1 MTSPRRF
8 SALLGAFF
16 VLPLVLAACGGDSVP
31 GNAVVK
37 IGSDPIKTSQFDH
50 WLQVAATTAQ
60 QQTGVTGKAAI
71 PKPPEFTACIAN
83 KKKTAVKPAKGQ
95 PTPTDATYKAQCRA
109 GVHALRD
116 QTMQFLISS
125 AWIEG
130 ESADRGVKVSDAQV
144 KKDFDKQRRLSF
156 PKDKDYL
163 AFLKSSGNVQED
175 LLYRIKIQD
184 LSDEAA
190 HEGPRGHRQGHR
202 RADRQLLQQEQDP
215 LRRPRA
221 ARPEDHPDQDRGPGQ
236 EGQGGPRQRPVLRDG
251 RERSTPSIR
260 PRRATAATL
269 TGVPKGQQEKSL
281 DAATFK
287 APVNKVRGPV
297 KTQFGYYVFEVTKIT
312 PGKQQPL
319 STSKASIKQ
328 LLVSQKQQ
336 TTLDTFVKDFQK
348 KWKDRTTC
356 QKGYQTTDCSNPPKA
371 KPSTPAP
378 ATTATP
384 QQNPPP
390 ASGDDHHPEEVGR
403 VACGGCLLTPPQTS
417 PRRSRRS
424 MP

>member
-1 MTSPRRF
+1 
-8 SALLGAFF
+8 LGAFF

-37 IGSDPIKTSQFDH
+37 IGSDPIKTSAFDH
-50 WLQVAATTAQ
+50 WLQVAATTQQ
-60 QQTGVTGKAAI
+60 QQTGATGPAAV

-95 PTPTDATYKAQCRA
+95 PTPTNATYKAQCQQEYD
-109 GVHALRD
+109 ALRD

-130 ESADRGVKVSDAQV
+130 ESADRGVKVADSQI
-144 KKDFDKQRRLSF
+144 KKDFDKQRLQSF

-163 AFLKSSGNVQED
+163 AFLKSSGYVQED
-175 LLYRIKIQD
+175 LLYRLKIQD
-184 LSDEAA
+184 LSDKLRKKVLEGTDKVTDAQIANYYNKNKIRFAVPEQRDLKIVLTKTEDQAKKAKAA
-190 HEGPRGHRQGHR
+190 LDSGQSFKTVTSKYSIDQATK
-202 RADRQLLQQEQDP
+202 AD
-215 LRRPRA
+215 
-221 ARPEDHPDQDRGPGQ
+221 GGQ
-236 EGQGGPRQRPVLRDG
+236 
-251 RERSTPSIR
+251 
-260 PRRATAATL
+260 L

-287 APVNKVRGPV
+287 APKGQIEGPV

-356 QKGYQTTDCSNPPKA
+356 QKGYQTAECSNPPKA

-384 QQNPPP
+384 QQNAPP
-390 ASGDDHHPEEVGR
+390 A
-403 VACGGCLLTPPQTS
+403 GGTATTPKK
-417 PRRSRRS
+417 
-424 MP
+424 

>member
-37 IGSDPIKTSQFDH
+37 IGSDPIKTSEFDH
-50 WLQVAATTAQ
+50 WLQVAATTQQ
-60 QQTGVTGKAAI
+60 QQTGVTGKATI
-71 PKPPEFTACIAN
+71 PQPPDFTACIAN
-83 KKKTAVKPAKGQ
+83 KKKTATKPAKGQ
-95 PTPTDATYKAQCRA
+95 PTPTDATYKAQCQQEY
-109 GVHALRD
+109 GALRD
-116 QTMQFLISS
+116 QVMQFLISS

-130 ESADRGVKVSDAQV
+130 ESADRGVKVADNDV
-144 KKDFDKQRRLSF
+144 KKDFDKQRQQSF
-156 PKDKDYL
+156 PKDNDYT
-163 AFLKSSGNVQED
+163 AFLKSSGYVQED

-184 LSDEAA
+184 LSQKLRTKVLEGSDKVTDAQITNYYNKNKIRFAVPEQRDLKIVLTKTEAQA
-190 HEGPRGHRQGHR
+190 KK
-202 RADRQLLQQEQDP
+202 A
-215 LRRPRA
+215 RA
-221 ARPEDHPDQDRGPGQ
+221 AIDSGQSFKTVAAKYSVDQATKDN
-236 EGQGGPRQRPVLRDG
+236 GGV
-251 RERSTPSIR
+251 
-260 PRRATAATL
+260 L

-287 APVNKVRGPV
+287 APINKVEGPV

-328 LLVSQKQQ
+328 LLVSQQQQ
-336 TTLDTFVKDFQK
+336 TKLDTFVKDFQK
-348 KWKDRTTC
+348 KWKDKTKC

-371 KPSTPAP
+371 TPSTAAP

-384 QQNPPP
+384 QQNAPP
-390 ASGDDHHPEEVGR
+390 ASGGT
-403 VACGGCLLTPPQTS
+403 ATTPKK
-417 PRRSRRS
+417 
-424 MP
+424 